1 MQTEIKTIEK
11 DTAKEVDDLHI
22 KLPNGRVI
30 EKAKRVFRTRHAE
43 TKDGRKVEL
52 TLDDVVYERVKGA
65 LIRRTGKVKMTKA
78 EKKAS
83 KRVKRDER
91 RVVAQG

>member
-11 DTAKEVDDLHI
+11 DTVKEVDDLHI
-22 KLPNGRVI
+22 RLSDGRVI

-52 TLDDVVYERVKGA
+52 TLDNVVYERVNGA
-65 LIRRTGKVKMTKA
+65 LVRRTGKVKMSKA
-78 EKKAS
+78 EKKAA
-83 KRVKRDER
+83 KRIKRDER
-91 RVVAQG
+91 RAAAQG